1 MRFYNFL
8 SGLLLIVLS
17 FVVYAEQSINLELQA
32 LKQQS
37 LLLDRDLLILD
48 DKIKKPFSIYLSQN
62 TDAKFVLE
70 VMTIKLDGKPLISH
84 NYTDLER
91 KALKNGGAQLI
102 YKGVLS
108 DGAHKIIAY
117 YRSNKDYQGGHEI
130 EFKKDS
136 DSQAIEI
143 SLKRGESKESR
154 LQPKLSIQI
163 IEKNNP
169 LNEPVSYRHL
179 KYLKDA
185 QPNIDILSQV
195 MKAQKLKTLGTYSI
209 DTQLIKGQLYL
220 DKGLHIEAGEVFK
233 KIINNKDASKKLQNE
248 ARFYLGK
255 SYYHS
260 EKYKESLALLKEVNE
275 PVSKNV
281 RAELQHLH
289 SLILMSQGKYKEA
302 ASYLRNN
309 WWTAPGNWDL
319 YKRLNLGVALIHSG
333 EEDSG
338 FGLIKKI
345 GQKKIDQKKIDQKK
359 AENTEARSL
368 VDKANQSLGYLL
380 LNQNKPEQARSYLE
394 TVSLNG
400 AYSNLAL
407 LGAGWASA
415 RLKQYNQ
422 AVVPWME
429 LQKNDIRDIPV
440 QESMLTVPYAFEQMG
455 LLKKSVRYYQK
466 SVKVYE
472 KELLDLSSSIKS
484 INQGFLKIDLLK
496 LNVLSEAAW
505 IKSVN
510 DASASKSLRYIK
522 QLIEDAVFFNLLLN
536 FREATLL
543 KKNAD
548 HKVAKISDIQTH
560 LLKQAGLHN
569 QKESEKH
576 RDQIKFIKILAA
588 DLLKRSNMMQLNT
601 QKNIELITE
610 QMKVRALNLLDLR
623 KDKLDV
629 YLVQSRLAL
638 AQSYDRLNP

>member
-1 MRFYNFL
+1 MRFYHFL

-17 FVVYAEQSINLELQA
+17 FVVYAEQSINHELQT
-32 LKQQS
+32 LKQKS

-48 DKIKKPFSIYLSQN
+48 DKIKKPFSIYLSQM

-70 VMTIKLDGKPLISH
+70 VMTIKLDDKPLTIH

-102 YKGVLS
+102 YKGVLA
-108 DGAHKIIAY
+108 DGTHKIIAY
-117 YRSNKDYQGGHEI
+117 YRSNKDYQGGA
-130 EFKKDS
+130 EFEFNKSS
-136 DSQAIEI
+136 DSQSIEI
-143 SLKRGESKESR
+143 SINRGESKESR
-154 LQPKLSIQI
+154 LQPKLSIQAV
-163 IEKNNP
+163 KNDNSITAS
-169 LNEPVSYRHL
+169 VAYRHL

-195 MKAQKLKTLGTYSI
+195 LKAQKLNKLGVFSV
-209 DTQLIKGQLYL
+209 DAQLIKGQLYL
-220 DKGLHIEAGEVFK
+220 DKGLHIEAGEIFK
-233 KIINNKDASKKLQNE
+233 KIINNPAASKKLQNE

-260 EKYKESLALLKEVNE
+260 EKYEAALALLIKVNE
-275 PVSKNV
+275 PVSKSV
-281 RAELQHLH
+281 RAELQHLY

-302 ASYLRNN
+302 ALYLRNN
-309 WWTAPGNWDL
+309 WWKAPGNWDL
-319 YKRLNLGVALIHSG
+319 YKRLNLGVALIHSN
-333 EEDSG
+333 EQKAG
-338 FGLIKKI
+338 FDLIRKL
-345 GQKKIDQKKIDQKK
+345 GQKKPEDK
-359 AENTEARSL
+359 EAKSL

-394 TVSLNG
+394 KVSLNG

-415 RLKQYNQ
+415 RLQQYNQ

-455 LLKKSVRYYQK
+455 LLKKAVRYYQN
-466 SVKVYE
+466 SVNVYE
-472 KELLDLSSSIKS
+472 KELVDLTSSMESIR
-484 INQGFLKIDLLK
+484 QDFLKTDLLK
-496 LNVLSEAAW
+496 LNVASESVW
-505 IKSVN
+505 LKSVN
-510 DASASKSLRYIK
+510 EVSTSESLRYIK
-522 QLIEDAVFFNLLLN
+522 QLIEDADFFNLLLN

-543 KKNAD
+543 KINAD
-548 HKVAKISDIQTH
+548 QKVEKISDIQMH
-560 LLKQAGLHN
+560 LLQELGSDNL
-569 QKESEKH
+569 KESEKH

-588 DLLKRSNMMQLNT
+588 DLLKRSNMMQLKA
-601 QKNIELITE
+601 QENIDLIVL
-610 QMKVRALNLLDLR
+610 QMKASALKLLALR
-623 KDKLDV
+623 KVKLDV

>member
-1 MRFYNFL
+1 MHTKMRFYNFL

-17 FVVYAEQSINLELQA
+17 FVVCAEQSINLDLQA

-48 DKIKKPFSIYLSQN
+48 DKIKKPFSIYLSQT

-70 VMTIKLDGKPLISH
+70 VMTIKLDGKPLIIH
-84 NYTDLER
+84 NYTSLER

-102 YKGVLS
+102 YKGVLA
-108 DGAHKIIAY
+108 DGVHKIIAY
-117 YRSNKDYQGGHEI
+117 YRSNKDYQGGD
-130 EFKKDS
+130 EFEFNNNS

-154 LQPKLSIQI
+154 LQPKLSI
-163 IEKNNP
+163 ETVKKNNP
-169 LNEPVSYRHL
+169 LIEPVAYRHL

-195 MKAQKLKTLGTYSI
+195 MKAQKLKELGSFAVNA
-209 DTQLIKGQLYL
+209 QLIKGQLYL
-220 DKGLHIEAGEVFK
+220 DKGLHVEAGEIFK
-233 KIINNKDASKKLQNE
+233 KIINNKGASKKLQNE
-248 ARFYLGK
+248 ARFNLGK

-260 EKYKESLALLKEVNE
+260 EKYKESLALLKNVKE

-281 RAELQHLH
+281 RAELQHLY

-302 ASYLRNN
+302 ALYLRNN
-309 WWTAPGNWDL
+309 WWKAPENWDL
-319 YKRLNLGVALIHSG
+319 YTRLNLGVALIHSN
-333 EEDSG
+333 EEKAG
-338 FGLIKKI
+338 FDLIKKI
-345 GQKKIDQKKIDQKK
+345 GQKKPG
-359 AENTEARSL
+359 NTEAKSL

-380 LNQNKPEQARSYLE
+380 LNQNKPDQARNYLE

-440 QESMLTVPYAFEQMG
+440 QESMLTVPYAFEKMG

-466 SVKVYE
+466 SVKIYE
-472 KELLDLSSSIKS
+472 KELVDLSSSITL
-484 INQGFLKIDLLK
+484 INQNSLKIDLAK
-496 LNVLSEAAW
+496 LDVSSESAW
-505 IKSVN
+505 LKSVN
-510 DASASKSLRYIK
+510 EVSASKSLRYIK
-522 QLIEDAVFFNLLLN
+522 QLIEDAEFFNLLLN
-536 FREATLL
+536 FREASLL

-548 HKVAKISDIQTH
+548 QKVAKISDIQIH
-560 LLKQAGLHN
+560 LLEQAGLYD
-569 QKESEKH
+569 QKESKKH

-588 DLLKRSNMMQLNT
+588 DLLKRSNIMQLKT
-601 QKNIELITE
+601 QKNIELITK
-610 QMKVRALNLLDLR
+610 QMKVRALSLLALR